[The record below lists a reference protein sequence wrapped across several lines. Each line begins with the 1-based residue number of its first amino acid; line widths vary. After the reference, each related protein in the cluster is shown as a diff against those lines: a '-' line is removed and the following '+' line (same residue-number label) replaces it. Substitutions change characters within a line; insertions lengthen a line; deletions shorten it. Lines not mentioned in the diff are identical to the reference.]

1 MNAPRDPW
9 ADFAAEFAEELKAAM
24 TLNAADLDR
33 LAEEYQREA
42 IATAQSEADQEAIRK
57 EYAK

>member
-33 LAEEYQREA
+33 LAEQYAREQMA
-42 IATAQSEADQEAIRK
+42 SANSGTEDEPAEDLG
-57 EYAK
+57 